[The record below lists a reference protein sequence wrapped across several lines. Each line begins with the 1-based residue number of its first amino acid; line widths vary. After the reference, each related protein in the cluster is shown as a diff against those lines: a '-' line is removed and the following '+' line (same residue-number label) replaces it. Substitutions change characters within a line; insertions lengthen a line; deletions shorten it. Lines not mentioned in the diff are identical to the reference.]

1 MDSQTLQLQ
10 EIGGKLTSLRF
21 YIEKIPES
29 ANPLRNYISRNE
41 IILADKTFPGGE
53 TCENV
58 VQNLQKFLPE
68 TIDKHLTRV
77 SQYANA
83 YSEEYKTHIRSECA
97 AILEK
102 LKTFRA
108 SCETT
113 QCVTTPSANI
123 YFVRREK

>member
-1 MDSQTLQLQ
+1 MVSQTEQLQ

-21 YIEKIPES
+21 YIERIPAS
-29 ANPLRNYISRNE
+29 ANTLKNSIPIHA
-41 IILADKTFPGGE
+41 IIFADQKFPGGE

-68 TIDKHLTRV
+68 TIDEHLTFV

-97 AILEK
+97 AILKK